1 MSNIALAML
10 NDIDKVEPLS
20 DFQREQIMH
29 IMNFVFNEG
38 RFVEL
43 SKIPDHE

>member
-1 MSNIALAML
+1 ML
-10 NDIDKVEPLS
+10 NDIDKVDPLS

-38 RFVEL
+38 RLEEL
-43 SKIPDHE
+43 SKLPDHE

>member
-10 NDIDKVEPLS
+10 NDIDKVDPLS
-20 DFQREQIMH
+20 DFQREQILH

-38 RFVEL
+38 RLEEL
-43 SKIPDHE
+43 TKIPGHE

>member
-1 MSNIALAML
+1 MSNIALEML

-20 DFQREQIMH
+20 DFQREQILH

>member
-1 MSNIALAML
+1 MSNIALEML

-20 DFQREQIMH
+20 DFQREQILH

-43 SKIPDHE
+43 SKIPGHE